1 MTDKL
6 IILTSVDKEE
16 RADKIATTLVERRQ
30 AACVNVLP
38 MGLSVYRWKD
48 KIHRDHEYLLLIK
61 TSAHLFNDVRDTIRE
76 LHPYELPA
84 IHAFAFEHVYA
95 AYAEWIAENAGG

>member
-1 MTDKL
+1 MRLLAVCTTVGRREDAQRL
-6 IILTSVDKEE
+6 A
-16 RADKIATTLVERRQ
+16 RALVERRL
-30 AACVNVLP
+30 AACAQISEIESFFFWQGALQQEGEFRL
-38 MGLSVYRWKD
+38 ML
-48 KIHRDHEYLLLIK
+48 K
-61 TSAHLFNDVRDTIRE
+61 TTEDRYPAVEAALRE